1 MNKTN
6 KLNACLF
13 NHLSAGIF
21 GGINVSQ
28 IAKQEEAGKKSLTK
42 ENRLYHKNINY

>member
-1 MNKTN
+1 MLVCSITYQQD
-6 KLNACLF
+6 
-13 NHLSAGIF
+13 
-21 GGINVSQ
+21 GINVSQ